1 MPRLPRLLSAL
12 LLAVPALACA
22 ESAERPDVAAAA
34 ARLQPKLVEWR
45 RDFHQHPELSNRE
58 QRTAARSPSG
68 CARWA

>member
-22 ESAERPDVAAAA
+22 ESAERPDVG
-34 ARLQPKLVEWR
+34 PR
-45 RDFHQHPELSNRE
+45 RPGCSPSWSSGGATSTSIPNCP
-58 QRTAARSPSG
+58 TASSAPRPRSSSG